1 MARAVATGE
10 IAVSA
15 DDLYALLA
23 DFGDVGW
30 MKGVT
35 KVEVRGEGPGMTR
48 FIYAGGPE
56 SVVEVL
62 ESLEPAARRVGYTI
76 TKNNPLPVADYHATC
91 TAVEL
96 GPARCRLEWACDFTP
111 KGAEQ
116 AAAIAAVQGM
126 YGVLIS
132 WVKEALEAG
141 GS

>member
-1 MARAVATGE
+1 MARALATAE
-10 IAVSA
+10 IEVPVDA
-15 DDLYALLA
+15 LYALLA

-35 KVEVRGEGPGMTR
+35 KVEVQGEGPGMTR

-56 SVVEVL
+56 AVVEVL
-62 ESLEPAARRVGYTI
+62 ESLDPDARRVGYTI

-96 GPARCRLEWACDFTP
+96 GPARCRLEWACDFMP
-111 KGAEQ
+111 QGAEEP
-116 AAAIAAVQGM
+116 AAVAAVQGM

-132 WVKEALEAG
+132 WVKEALEGRA
-141 GS
+141 S

>member
-1 MARAVATGE
+1 MAHAMATGE
-10 IAVSA
+10 IGVPA
-15 DDLYALLA
+15 DALYAMLA

-62 ESLEPAARRVGYTI
+62 ESLDPAARRVGYTI

-91 TAVEL
+91 TAVAL
-96 GPARCRLEWACDFTP
+96 GPTRCRLEWACDFTP
-111 KGAEQ
+111 KGADE
-116 AAAIAAVQGM
+116 ATAIAAVKGM

-132 WVKEALEAG
+132 WVKEALEG
-141 GS
+141 GAS